1 MDANEPT
8 EWQVKLADLIEAMR
22 KLCIAARPHESCTG
36 SVTDARGAALAILT
50 PDGTF
55 LSANRTAATLLGYSS
70 ADLAGKQLVDMAPD
84 DFNAVL
90 TRELSVSAHR
100 EFHSFRAVLLDRTAR
115 PIRLVLHQQSVPA
128 GQTGRSALLTLFE
141 EPLLPGLEFAAAT
154 RLSSASAQDRL
165 TYLTMGQQKER
176 QRLAA
181 ELHDGLGQAL
191 TLVKLMAEDA
201 LMRIR
206 RGQVDDAAQLLDATV
221 LRIRE
226 TIGDVRQIC
235 GELRPLMLD
244 QLGLPAALSSLCR
257 RIERS
262 SGSISVVFECDVSDE
277 DVPEH
282 LKADMFRLAQE
293 ALNNTVKH
301 AAATEVTLGFRLIT
315 GGLLMTILDNGIGY
329 ENRPLS
335 TEGDCATG
343 LGLIGMQHRVESHG
357 GTFSIQS
364 LGTSGT
370 LVSAAWAA

>member
-8 EWQVKLADLIEAMR
+8 GLQVKLADLIEAMR
-22 KLCIAARPHESCTG
+22 KLCIAARPHEPGTG
-36 SVTDARGAALAILT
+36 SITDARGAALAVLT

-55 LSANRTAATLLGYSS
+55 LSASRTAAALLGYSN
-70 ADLAGKQLVDMAPD
+70 AELVGKHLVDMAPENFHASLASD
-84 DFNAVL
+84 
-90 TRELSVSAHR
+90 LSVSARR
-100 EFHSFRAVLLDRTAR
+100 EFHSFSAVISGRTGHPTRLL
-115 PIRLVLHQQSVPA
+115 LHQQSVPSS
-128 GQTGRSALLTLFE
+128 QTGRSALLTLFE
-141 EPLLPGLEFAAAT
+141 EPLISGPELADVT
-154 RLSSASAQDRL
+154 RLLDASARDRL

-244 QLGLPAALSSLCR
+244 QLGLPGALSSLCR

-262 SGSISVVFECDVSDE
+262 AENVSVVFNCDVGDE

-282 LKADMFRLAQE
+282 LKADIFRLAQE

-301 AAATEVTLGFRLIT
+301 AVATEVTLAFRRIA
-315 GGLLMTILDNGIGY
+315 GGLLMTIQDNGIGY

-335 TEGDCATG
+335 TEDACTTG

-364 LGTSGT
+364 LGTNGT
-370 LVSAAWAA
+370 LVSAAWTA